1 KYGLVQALLG
11 SGGALAVATV
21 VVAVAASFVLLYGV
35 MQIWETFFWGD
46 TDAVHRVAT
55 PRTMSAVSTVAVVAV
70 IALAAF
76 GGPLY
81 RVSER
86 VAGQLSDH
94 AAYREA
100 VLAPAPGP
108 RLGGE

>member
-1 KYGLVQALLG
+1 VQVLLG
-11 SGGALAVATV
+11 SGGVVAVSV
-21 VVAVAASFVLLYGV
+21 VVAAVVASFVLLYGV

-46 TDAVHRVAT
+46 TDAVHKVST
-55 PRTMSAVSTVAVVAV
+55 PRTMSAVGTVAVVAV

-86 VAGQLSDH
+86 VAGQLADH